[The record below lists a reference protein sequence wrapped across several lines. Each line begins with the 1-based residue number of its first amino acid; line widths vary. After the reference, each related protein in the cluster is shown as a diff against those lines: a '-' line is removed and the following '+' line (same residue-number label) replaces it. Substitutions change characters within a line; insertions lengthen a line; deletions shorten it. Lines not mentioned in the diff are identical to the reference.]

1 MSFDFRAIGKIW
13 FLNGCVTTPSMGDS
27 RGRISRIQTIAS
39 RALIYC
45 RSTRN
50 TVSPSSKKKMR
61 SIADVHSATV
71 AQVALAW
78 PLAMEAV
85 SSIILGASKTS
96 QLEDNLEAI
105 NRSLLP
111 SEVDELDALTSPPDV
126 YPNWFIERISA
137 DRPLRDALKKAKAF

>member
-1 MSFDFRAIGKIW
+1 
-13 FLNGCVTTPSMGDS
+13 
-27 RGRISRIQTIAS
+27 
-39 RALIYC
+39 
-45 RSTRN
+45 
-50 TVSPSSKKKMR
+50 
-61 SIADVHSATV
+61 
-71 AQVALAW
+71 
-78 PLAMEAV
+78 MEAV